1 MSQGPVWRVITATAQ
16 DNIISAVKPLLLG
29 IFLKRI
35 GWITDE
41 FSETGSK
48 LVFNLTL
55 PCLLFVNIVTQ
66 ELTTHFPL
74 YLVVF
79 ATLATTAFFAIHHFL
94 AYRIED
100 RHARGAFVQG
110 ACRGNLAIV
119 GLALAINAFGQEILP
134 LASMYLAFIVIF
146 INIYSIVTLYVHEAE
161 EPDIKKVALSVVSN
175 PLAIA
180 IALAIVIS
188 LSPFEM
194 PKLLLDTGSYFAQM
208 TLPLALLCVGATIR
222 LREFQV
228 SKLLYLAISSKV
240 VFIPLGVT
248 LLGFII
254 GLRGEE
260 LGLLYIMMG
269 APTAAAAY
277 PMTRAI
283 GGDYHL
289 TAAIIAGT
297 TLFSMFTFTLGLFFL
312 RYLGWI

>member
-1 MSQGPVWRVITATAQ
+1 MLDSFSFAVEVTLPICL
-16 DNIISAVKPLLLG
+16 IIGLG
-29 IFLKRI
+29 FFLKRI
-35 GWITDE
+35 GWITEE
-41 FSETGSK
+41 FAETGSK

-66 ELTTHFPL
+66 ELTDNFPFH
-74 YLVVF
+74 LVVY
-79 ATLATTAFFAIHHFL
+79 ATLATTAFFAIHHML
-94 AYRIED
+94 AYRIAD

-110 ACRGNLAIV
+110 ACRGNLAIL
-119 GLALAINAFGQEILP
+119 GLAISINAFGQGILP
-134 LASMYLAFIVIF
+134 MASMYLAFIVIF
-146 INIYSIVTLYVHEAE
+146 INVYSIVTLMVHEAE
-161 EPDIKKVALSVVSN
+161 EPDVKKIALSVISN

-180 IALAIVIS
+180 IALAVAIS
-188 LSPFEM
+188 LSPFDV
-194 PKLLLDTGSYFAQM
+194 PKLLVDTGSYFAKM

-228 SKLLYLAISSKV
+228 SKLLYLAITSKV
-240 VFIPLGVT
+240 IFIPVGVT
-248 LLGFII
+248 LLGFIV
-254 GLRGEE
+254 GLRAEQ

-297 TLFSMFTFTLGLFFL
+297 TVASMFTYTVGLFFL
-312 RYLGWI
+312 HYLGWI